1 MNKVLTAARKR
12 TMAALA
18 MAAAM
23 VPASAALGAGDPNL
37 MQSYAVRLPL
47 TVAAGASLQRVTL
60 PAQVLVNVQ
69 SPALNDLRIFN
80 AAGQPVS
87 MALSDAIQTQPE
99 STRTT
104 LKAMPIMGPSES
116 RNGATLSTL
125 SVRIDE
131 QQGQRSVHIDSGG
144 AATAGGQSVVGALL
158 DARAVADPVAGLLLD
173 VDLPLAQPIT
183 FIIQSSTD
191 LKNWQ
196 PLAETVLYRAEGVDG
211 ANGTNGT
218 SVASSQLGSDHI
230 ALPGADLR
238 HRYLRISWADADGNT
253 AGVRSVTLRSATLTT
268 VRDAGTTARV
278 TATVGNALLA
288 NAHEVRFS
296 LPFAAP
302 AAALDIKPAGDN
314 VLIPIR
320 VLTRNERSQPWTVLA
335 NSVVYNMTAAGK
347 PQRNGVIELNGPTG
361 REIKIEAD
369 KNTAGFA
376 AAPAISLLFDTAQV
390 VFLANGTAPYTL
402 AAGRADTASPYLP
415 LSSLMPGYR
424 AGQEN
429 SLPRAS
435 VSVLGETVVAA
446 GKSDD
451 SLPLRSIVLWAVL
464 AAGVLALGLM
474 AWTIM
479 KQNNKGASQ
488 K

>member
-1 MNKVLTAARKR
+1 MTYALMTARKR

-18 MAAAM
+18 MAAAL
-23 VPASAALGAGDPNL
+23 VPASAALAAGDPNL

-69 SPALNDLRIFN
+69 SPALSDLRIFN

-87 MALSDAIQTQPE
+87 MALSDAVQTPPE
-99 STRTT
+99 SARTT
-104 LKAMPIMGPSES
+104 LRAMPIMGLAES
-116 RNGATLSTL
+116 KNGAALSTL

-131 QQGQRSVHIDSGG
+131 QQGQRSVHIDSG
-144 AATAGGQSVVGALL
+144 AATAGGQTVVGALL

-183 FIIQSSTD
+183 FVIQSSTD

-196 PLAETVLYRAEGVDG
+196 PLAETVLYRAEG
-211 ANGTNGT
+211 TEST
-218 SVASSQLGSDHI
+218 SAASNQLGSDRI
-230 ALPGADLR
+230 ALPGADLQ
-238 HRYLRISWADADGNT
+238 HRYLRIGWADAAGNPAT
-253 AGVRSVTLRSATLTT
+253 VTVRGATLTT
-268 VRDAGTTARV
+268 VRDASTTARV

-288 NAHEVRFS
+288 NAHEVRFT
-296 LPFAAP
+296 LPFATP
-302 AAALDIKPAGDN
+302 AAALDIRPAGDN
-314 VLIPIR
+314 VLVPIR

-335 NSVVYNMTAAGK
+335 NSVVYNMTTGGK
-347 PQRNGVIELNGPTG
+347 PQRNGIIELSGPTG
-361 REIKIEAD
+361 REIKIEAA

-376 AAPAISLLFDTAQV
+376 AAPTISLLFDTKQI
-390 VFLANGTAPYTL
+390 VFLANGAAPYTL
-402 AAGRADTASPYLP
+402 AAGRADSASPYLP

-435 VSVLGETVVAA
+435 VAALGDTVVTA
-446 GKSDD
+446 GNSDD
-451 SLPLRSIVLWAVL
+451 GLPLRSIVLWAVL

-479 KQNNKGASQ
+479 KQNSKGASQ

>member
-1 MNKVLTAARKR
+1 MNYVLTAAHKR

-18 MAAAM
+18 MAVAL
-23 VPASAALGAGDPNL
+23 VPASAALAAGDPNL

-87 MALSDAIQTQPE
+87 MALSDAVQTPPE
-99 STRTT
+99 SARTT

-116 RNGATLSTL
+116 KNGTALSTL

-144 AATAGGQSVVGALL
+144 NATAGGQSVVGALL

-196 PLAETVLYRAEGVDG
+196 PLAETVLYRAEGADG
-211 ANGTNGT
+211 ANGANA
-218 SVASSQLGSDHI
+218 ASNQLGSDHI

-238 HRYLRISWADADGNT
+238 HRYLRIGWADADGNT
-253 AGVRSVTLRSATLTT
+253 AAVTVRSATLTT
-268 VRDAGTTARV
+268 VHDASTTARV

-320 VLTRNERSQPWTVLA
+320 VLTRNDRSEPWTVLA

-361 REIKIEAD
+361 REIRIEAD

-376 AAPAISLLFDTAQV
+376 AAPTISLLFDTAQV
-390 VFLANGTAPYTL
+390 VFLANGAAPYTL

-435 VSVLGETVVAA
+435 VVALGDTVVAA

-451 SLPLRSIVLWAVL
+451 SLPPRSIVLWAVL

-479 KQNNKGASQ
+479 KQNNKGASR